1 MSPLGAAQES
11 SINRKILS
19 PFLQQASS
27 NTDSNGAIFRT
38 PQCAEAS
45 GWPPPSPS
53 SAPRRGIA
61 GVLRVRPVLP
71 LFGRLELRQLAFAS
85 SLSDIL
91 ALLGPREVD
100 EAGFTLLGQLRR
112 VYRALSALAF
122 VA

>member
-1 MSPLGAAQES
+1 M
-11 SINRKILS
+11 
-19 PFLQQASS
+19 
-27 NTDSNGAIFRT
+27 
-38 PQCAEAS
+38 
-45 GWPPPSPS
+45 
-53 SAPRRGIA
+53 
-61 GVLRVRPVLP
+61 LRVRPVLP